1 MIGKTFKN
9 LRRLQEILTV
19 FATHGFGEFIEAAGL
34 TKYLSS
40 QEKMAIS
47 LDMTPPVRLRKAFE
61 KLGPSFIK
69 LGQMLSVRADLIPTD
84 YRKEFQGLQDSVS
97 PLPTA
102 EIRAQIEKG
111 LDLPLDELFDAF
123 EEMPIGSAS
132 IGQVHRARLKDGTD
146 VVMKVRRPGI
156 EALVQR
162 DISILYML
170 ANLLD
175 RFVPQL
181 AVVNPLGIVE
191 EFSRAM
197 TQELDF
203 INEARNTSRFE
214 KNFKDTP
221 AVVIPG
227 VHWQLSSN
235 RVLTL
240 DYLPGVKLS
249 DKQGLKDSGANLPA
263 VADVG
268 LRAFMRMVFEH
279 GFFHGDLHGGN
290 VLVLSDDRIGLLD
303 FGLVGRI
310 DRYMLEAIAG
320 ILVALVAR
328 DFRRVADSL
337 TEIAEK
343 GEMVDRDTFARDL
356 ARVLEPQLDSDSLS
370 TIDTGKVLTDLFDV
384 AQRHGLRV
392 PQDLLLL
399 IRSLI
404 ALESMGRELDPN
416 IDVLRVIT
424 EFAKTL
430 AVDRYKPERLLIDA
444 VMALRDFADMGKE
457 LPRQVQFL
465 LRRLERDQL
474 NLGIQVRD
482 ARYYDLWE
490 RVGFR
495 LSCAL
500 VASGGLVAASVAGSS
515 SLPGAMGLL
524 FSVSATGLLVASL
537 ARGLWDR
544 LMPKK

>member
-9 LRRLQEILTV
+9 LRRLQEILGV
-19 FATHGFGEFIEAAGL
+19 FATHGFGEFIDAAGL
-34 TKYLSS
+34 SKYLSKE
-40 QEKMAIS
+40 EKTAIS
-47 LDMTPPVRLRKAFE
+47 LDVAPPVRLKKAFE

-69 LGQMLSVRADLIPTD
+69 LGQMLSVRADLIPTE
-84 YRKEFQGLQDSVS
+84 YRREFLALQDNVQ
-97 PLPTA
+97 PLPSQ

-111 LDLPLDELFDAF
+111 LDLPLNELCESF
-123 EEMPIGSAS
+123 EETPVGSAS
-132 IGQVHRARLKDGTD
+132 IGQVHRVRLKDGTD

-156 EALVQR
+156 EALVQK
-162 DISILYML
+162 DVSILYML

-181 AVVNPLGIVE
+181 AVINPLGIVE
-191 EFSRAM
+191 EFSHAM
-197 TQELDF
+197 AQELDF

-214 KNFKDTP
+214 KNFADDP
-221 AVVIPG
+221 QVVIPG
-227 VHWQLSSN
+227 VHWQLTSN
-235 RVLTL
+235 RVLTM
-240 DYLPGVKLS
+240 DYLDGVKLS
-249 DKQGLKDSGANLPA
+249 DKEGLKQCGANLPV
-263 VADVG
+263 VADEG
-268 LRAFMRMVFEH
+268 LRAFMRMVFED

-290 VLVLSDDRIGLLD
+290 VLVLSENRIGLLD

-310 DRYMLEAIAG
+310 DRAMLEAIAG

-337 TEIAEK
+337 TQIAER
-343 GEMVDRDTFARDL
+343 GERVDRDLFARDL
-356 ARVLEPQLDSDSLS
+356 ARVLEPQLDSESLS

-416 IDVLRVIT
+416 INVLQVIS
-424 EFAKTL
+424 EFAKSL

-457 LPRQVQFL
+457 LPRQLQL
-465 LRRLERDQL
+465 ILRRMERDQL
-474 NLGIQVRD
+474 NLGVKIRD
-482 ARYYDLWE
+482 PHYLGMWE
-490 RVGFR
+490 RLGFR

-500 VASGGLVAASVAGSS
+500 IASGGLIAAGQAGSD
-515 SLPGAMGLL
+515 SLPGALGML
-524 FSVSATGLLVASL
+524 FSLGATGLLVVSL
-537 ARGLWDR
+537 VRGLLGR
-544 LMPKK
+544 NREE